1 MKKMKSILKNNR
13 KIRIQ
18 FELNEQGAQELE
30 KLMEA
35 TDVATRKDLFNNA
48 LTLLEW
54 AIKEKRKGRTIAS
67 LDEKE
72 QKYKEIEMPILSRA
86 AKSKVSL
93 VIK

>member
-30 KLMEA
+30 KLMEV

-48 LTLLEW
+48 LTFLEW
-54 AIKEKRKGRTIAS
+54 AIKERQRGRTIAS
-67 LDEKE
+67 IDEDNKR
-72 QKYKEIEMPILSRA
+72 YKEIEMPILSNA
-86 AKSKVSL
+86 AKAAGSL
-93 VIK
+93 K